1 MQQPSV
7 AISEPNL
14 PGRVVVLLSA
24 YNGSEFI
31 VEQIRSILEQLPPSG
46 RVIVRD
52 DGSIDGTTDVV
63 NTLKDDRV
71 LVERGNNLG
80 FGASFL
86 TLLSLVPDDARVVMF
101 SDQDDVWLPGK
112 IGRAGAALARCGDAP
127 ALYGSAQ
134 MLVDEA
140 LRPLGPT
147 APWPAGPSFRGA
159 LTENIITG
167 CTAALNAPAVRLLRQ
182 AGAAP
187 GVHFHDWWCY
197 LVISAFGQVVFDDQ
211 PTLLYRQ
218 HGRNQIGHGAGWWG
232 RQRQIVRFL
241 LRNDWVG
248 ILMAQVQA
256 LDAHYGAQLPAE
268 ARGLLDRYFARSVDG
283 LAPGW
288 RLVFSTQR
296 WRQHWHGEIA
306 LRLLLAAWR
315 VKAWPLAGRRLQT
328 QATAIQSRLMPSM
341 SRDEGANR

>member
-1 MQQPSV
+1 MST
-7 AISEPNL
+7 
-14 PGRVVVLLSA
+14 
-24 YNGSEFI
+24 YNGERY
-31 VEQIRSILEQLPPSG
+31 VGEQLRSLLCQLPSEG
-46 RVIVRD
+46 LVLIRD
-52 DGSIDGTTDVV
+52 DGSVDGTADVV
-63 NTLKDDRV
+63 AAFVDDRV
-71 LVERGNNLG
+71 RLLRGDNIG

-86 TLLSLVPDDARVVMF
+86 TLLTMVPEDADLVMF

-112 IGRAGAALARCGDAP
+112 IGRAGAALARCGDRP
-127 ALYGSAQ
+127 AIYGSAQ

-147 APWPAGPSFRGA
+147 APWPAGASFRGA

-167 CTAALNAPAVRLLRQ
+167 CTAALNLPAVRLLQQ

-187 GVHFHDWWCY
+187 GVRFHDWWCY
-197 LVISAFGQVVFDDQ
+197 LVISAFGEVVFDDQ

-248 ILMAQVQA
+248 ILLAQVQA

-268 ARGLLDRYFARSVDG
+268 ARGLLDRYFVRSG
-283 LAPGW
+283 AGWLPGW
-288 RLVFSTQR
+288 ALIFSLRR
-296 WRQHWHGEIA
+296 WRHHWFGELA
-306 LRLLLAAWR
+306 LRVLLGAYRLR
-315 VKAWPLAGRRLQT
+315 LWPLPGRRIDTLAGR
-328 QATAIQSRLMPSM
+328 TAVP
-341 SRDEGANR
+341 

>member
-7 AISEPNL
+7 AITEPKL

-31 VEQIRSILEQLPPSG
+31 VEQIRSILAQLPPSG
-46 RVIVRD
+46 MVIVRD
-52 DGSIDGTTDVV
+52 DGSTDGTAEVV
-63 NTLKDDRV
+63 DTLNDNRV
-71 LVERGNNLG
+71 RVERGNNLG

-86 TLLSLVPDDARVVMF
+86 TLLTLVPNDAGLVMF

-112 IGRAGAALARCGDAP
+112 IGRAGAALARCGGAP

-147 APWPAGPSFRGA
+147 APWSAGASFRGA

-167 CTAALNAPAVRLLRQ
+167 CTAALNAPAVRLLQ
-182 AGAAP
+182 QSGAAP
-187 GVHFHDWWCY
+187 GVRFHDWWCY

-248 ILMAQVQA
+248 ILLAQVQA

-268 ARGLLDRYFARSVDG
+268 ARGLLDRYFARSET
-283 LAPGW
+283 GW
-288 RLVFSTQR
+288 LPAWTLVFSLRR
-296 WRQHWHGEIA
+296 WRHHWFGELA
-306 LRLLLAAWR
+306 LRTLLGAYRLR
-315 VKAWPLAGRRLQT
+315 LWPLPGRRLDT
-328 QATAIQSRLMPSM
+328 LATRTTAP
-341 SRDEGANR
+341 